1 MNPLI
6 AWALAVAVLVGAW
19 FGYGWHGV
27 ALAVTL
33 MAFGLLLQFNRLVRV
48 MRRAAESPLGQ
59 VDNAVML
66 HAQLHAGLPMAK
78 VVALTK
84 SLGRRHDDGSETYT
98 WTDAGGASV
107 TITFVNGRCT
117 QWALT
122 RAPEPEAVEAPNPG
136 ESGPDRGQE

>member
-1 MNPLI
+1 VTTLI
-6 AWALAVAVLVGAW
+6 AWAVAAAILVGAW

-27 ALAVTL
+27 ALAFTL

-48 MRRAAESPLGQ
+48 MRRAAESPLGD

-66 HAQLHAGLPMAK
+66 HAKLHAGLPMAK

-84 SLGRRHDDGSETYT
+84 SLGRRADDGSETYT
-98 WTDAGGASV
+98 WSDAGGASV
-107 TITFVNGRCT
+107 TITFVNGRCA

-122 RAPEPEAVEAPNPG
+122 RAPEPGVDEAPNRG
-136 ESGPDRGQE
+136 EPGPDPAQE